1 MPFALICRDKPGAEE
16 IRRTNRDAH
25 LAYVADTGVV
35 SFAGPLMDAADR
47 MTGSLI
53 VLDVP
58 DREAAEDWAKSDP
71 YGKAGLFA
79 TVEIHGFRKVVG

>member
-1 MPFALICRDKPGAEE
+1 MPYALICRDRPGAQET
-16 IRRTNRDAH
+16 RRANRDAH

-35 SFAGPLMDAADR
+35 SFAGPLLDDDEQ

-58 DREAAEDWAKSDP
+58 DRPAAEAWAQCDP
-71 YGKAGLFA
+71 YGKAGLFE